1 MISKTE
7 RRKLTAGEVIPGT
20 KYVVVKPLG
29 RGGQGEVYLA
39 QQGWMK
45 KLVAVK
51 LLNHELTSKAAQA
64 EFREE
69 AIKQAALEHVN
80 ITQVFDGGMTDE
92 VPPRPFFAMEYGPGR
107 TLQNLVEELRRRDD
121 EALRQAKEREMMG
134 LPRDYVSRWIPIR
147 TSLAIC
153 ADICKALTYAHREAG
168 LIHRDLKGANIYIAQ
183 MSDMT
188 TRLRLL
194 DFGISRLVTEA
205 LCGPDKMFRG
215 TYTHAAPEQ
224 YRGEAFEQTDLYS
237 LTVILYE
244 LLTKRLPFWDAES
257 AEDLVAWH
265 QFNTPEVP
273 SRYMNGLSPRL
284 IAHVMKNLQKDP
296 KKRSASALD
305 YARELREI
313 EADYVKAAERE
324 LPVKH
329 DTDRMPV
336 EELLATA
343 GVEDEES
350 IARATQGSH
359 WDSDNREMVSVALAK
374 TDESVMPPPAAPKP
388 APAPAPVVSAAA
400 VAETVNPRIYFAQPV
415 ADDAHRGPSTDR
427 MSPNSHEVAARQ
439 NTPPRQAATT
449 PMLGAPG
456 RVPARSPAPAPVQA
470 TVPVR
475 SAPMQASRGSSPVL
489 PPPAEKARSVPVP
502 AKEQPV
508 SARAPGRVSE
518 RLGAIVI
525 VVSVAALCLVIAA
538 FAWAKKARSSTVHPG
553 LVEPKDPVS
562 SPLPSPSPLAAE
574 APSVSAAAAVSQ
586 QPVASASTPSVSA
599 PISSSAVT
607 PKTTGPKAIA
617 PKAPTKAPLRPA
629 PKGES
634 PAVGL

>member
-1 MISKTE
+1 MISRSE
-7 RRKLTAGEVIPGT
+7 RRKLTPGEVIPGT

-107 TLQNLVEELRRRDD
+107 TLQNLIEELRRRDD

-134 LPRDYVSRWIPIR
+134 QPRDYVSRWIPIR

-168 LIHRDLKGANIYIAQ
+168 LIHRDLKAANIYIAQ

-257 AEDLVAWH
+257 AEDLIAWH

-273 SRYMNGLSPRL
+273 SRYMNGLSP
-284 IAHVMKNLQKDP
+284 
-296 KKRSASALD
+296 
-305 YARELREI
+305 
-313 EADYVKAAERE
+313 
-324 LPVKH
+324 
-329 DTDRMPV
+329 
-336 EELLATA
+336 
-343 GVEDEES
+343 
-350 IARATQGSH
+350 
-359 WDSDNREMVSVALAK
+359 
-374 TDESVMPPPAAPKP
+374 
-388 APAPAPVVSAAA
+388 
-400 VAETVNPRIYFAQPV
+400 
-415 ADDAHRGPSTDR
+415 
-427 MSPNSHEVAARQ
+427 
-439 NTPPRQAATT
+439 
-449 PMLGAPG
+449 
-456 RVPARSPAPAPVQA
+456 
-470 TVPVR
+470 
-475 SAPMQASRGSSPVL
+475 GSS
-489 PPPAEKARSVPVP
+489 R
-502 AKEQPV
+502 
-508 SARAPGRVSE
+508 
-518 RLGAIVI
+518 
-525 VVSVAALCLVIAA
+525 
-538 FAWAKKARSSTVHPG
+538 T
-553 LVEPKDPVS
+553 
-562 SPLPSPSPLAAE
+562 
-574 APSVSAAAAVSQ
+574 
-586 QPVASASTPSVSA
+586 
-599 PISSSAVT
+599 
-607 PKTTGPKAIA
+607 
-617 PKAPTKAPLRPA
+617 
-629 PKGES
+629 
-634 PAVGL
+634 